1 MRTTLLTLLTAA
13 AVAPALAQTTPA
25 AATPSAY
32 DQLWSAAVLYKGAAT
47 DVVNEVRVTGRQHID
62 WYQFRNGSQQDSDF
76 VSRRTRLGLKAQLL
90 KDFTVHV
97 EADLN
102 LEVPHPLFNKYTDAY
117 VKWAPSKEL
126 AFTLGKQSV
135 RYTLD
140 GGTSSN
146 SLVTIDRSPLAANLG
161 FSEEYLPGVAAEGE
175 SGLWSWRA
183 GFYSAGAA
191 DRDFGAF
198 NAGLISFASVSR
210 DTTSFSGF
218 AKSTLRVDYFHQSN
232 DAQNATGTPK
242 AFSRNYEQ
250 GVSLISQ
257 NTQGAWTFDGE
268 IGLTEGQG
276 SQTDLKGLQLQTTY
290 AFTKE
295 WQGVARYTRVTS
307 AGNNGVSFAR
317 YESLLTSGKGDRLE
331 EFYFGLNRYFYG
343 HKLKFQLGA
352 QHSKMVDS
360 ANDGGAYAGWG
371 FTTGLRASW

>member
-1 MRTTLLTLLTAA
+1 MRPTYLAFLAA
-13 AVAPALAQTTPA
+13 AVSPAFAQSAAPTTTPS
-25 AATPSAY
+25 TY
-32 DQLWSAAVLYKGAAT
+32 DQIWSAAVLYKGAAT
-47 DVVNEVRVTGRQHID
+47 DAINEVRLTGRQHID
-62 WYQFRNGSQQDSDF
+62 WYQFRNGTQQDSDF
-76 VSRRTRLGLKAQLL
+76 VSRRTRLGLKAQVL
-90 KDFTVHV
+90 KDFTVHL

-126 AFTLGKQSV
+126 AFTLGKQSI
-135 RYTLD
+135 RYSLD

-146 SLVTIDRSPLAANLG
+146 ALVTIDRSPLAANLG
-161 FSEEYLPGVAAEGE
+161 FSEEYLPGVTAEGE

-183 GFYSAGAA
+183 GFFSSGAA

-198 NAGLISFASVSR
+198 NGGLISYASVSR
-210 DTTSFSGF
+210 DITAFSGF
-218 AKSTLRVDYFHQSN
+218 AKSSLRLDYFRQTN

-290 AFTKE
+290 AFNKD
-295 WQGVARYTRVTS
+295 WQAVARYTRVTS
-307 AGNNGVSFAR
+307 ASNNGVSFAR
-317 YESLLTSGKGDRLE
+317 YESLLTSGKADRLE

-360 ANDGGAYAGWG
+360 VNDGGAYAGWG
-371 FTTGLRASW
+371 FTTGLRVSW

>member
-1 MRTTLLTLLTAA
+1 MRPTYLAFLAA
-13 AVAPALAQTTPA
+13 AVSPAFAQSAAPTTTPS
-25 AATPSAY
+25 TY
-32 DQLWSAAVLYKGAAT
+32 DQIWSAAVLYKGAAT
-47 DVVNEVRVTGRQHID
+47 DAINEVRLTGRQHID
-62 WYQFRNGSQQDSDF
+62 WYQFRNGTQQDSDF
-76 VSRRTRLGLKAQLL
+76 VSRRTRLGLKAQVL

-126 AFTLGKQSV
+126 AFTLGKQSI
-135 RYTLD
+135 RYSLD

-146 SLVTIDRSPLAANLG
+146 ALVTIDRSPLAANLG
-161 FSEEYLPGVAAEGE
+161 FSEEYLPGVTAEGE

-183 GFYSAGAA
+183 GFFSSGAA

-198 NAGLISFASVSR
+198 NGGLISYASVSR
-210 DTTSFSGF
+210 DITAFSGF
-218 AKSTLRVDYFHQSN
+218 AKSSLRLDYFRQTN

-290 AFTKE
+290 AFNKD
-295 WQGVARYTRVTS
+295 WQAVARYTRVTS
-307 AGNNGVSFAR
+307 ASNNGVSFAR
-317 YESLLTSGKGDRLE
+317 YESLLTSGKADRLE

-360 ANDGGAYAGWG
+360 VNDGGAYAGWG
-371 FTTGLRASW
+371 FTTGLRVSW